1 MNRIRYQCAM
11 GDTIAS
17 QLVRHDPPWLAATP
31 FDQTPEE
38 ALCRFPVSPRLQ
50 KHIHNFTI
58 LINRTPQILLST
70 VNLDENFIDIE
81 SVPKAVVFSPQ
92 APSISRSKFYAPQA
106 DRFVSDPDPAFGE

>member
-1 MNRIRYQCAM
+1 MNTQESLSLLSRFEATHTPFPDSCRLMRKLCSIVGILGGIVNRIRYQCAM

-17 QLVRHDPPWLAATP
+17 QLVRYDPPWLAATP

-58 LINRTPQILLST
+58 LI
-70 VNLDENFIDIE
+70 
-81 SVPKAVVFSPQ
+81 
-92 APSISRSKFYAPQA
+92 SIRSIKGMLWAYCHL
-106 DRFVSDPDPAFGE
+106 